1 MVNKKKDQVLFL
13 TLRTFSMTGGIE
25 NVCKGI
31 AYHFNSRYQEG
42 TLDFGMISLYDEAAN
57 PKYIDASLFNGYAG
71 QRLKGFYEAVRR
83 GIQQK
88 LVILS
93 HINLAPIGLLI
104 KLLSPRT
111 KLVLWTHGIEVWR
124 PIDYIKKTFLKKVD
138 EIVAVSSFT
147 ANSLKEWH
155 GLDLKK
161 VKVIPNALDPFYV
174 FPDLTVSADKGALLK
189 KYGLESD
196 FPLLMATCRIKSSEI
211 LKNYDKVIAAIGELK
226 KEGMPCYYFLCGK
239 YEADE
244 AERLKKVALAAGV
257 ENEFILT
264 GFLTDEELL
273 TLQKCADAFVLP
285 SQKEGFGLVFIE
297 AQAAGLRVIAGNRD
311 GSAEAVKNQ
320 EAGVLVDA
328 EVKAISSAM
337 RDWAFQPLH
346 LNEKLAIQVFSK
358 KHYSFQKFSKNI
370 SDNIIING

>member
-1 MVNKKKDQVLFL
+1 MNKEKDQVLFL

-25 NVCKGI
+25 NVCKSI
-31 AYHFNSRYQEG
+31 AYHFNSRHQEG

-57 PKYIDASLFNGYAG
+57 PKYIDASLFRGYAG

-174 FPDLTVSADKGALLK
+174 FPDLTVAADKDGLLK
-189 KYGLESD
+189 KYGLEGD
-196 FPLLMATCRIKSSEI
+196 LPLLMATCRIKSSEK
-211 LKNYDKVIAAIGELK
+211 LKNYDKVITAIGELK

-239 YEADE
+239 YESDE
-244 AERLKKVALAAGV
+244 AERLKKIALVAGV

-264 GFLTDEELL
+264 GYLSDEELL
-273 TLQKCADAFVLP
+273 ALQKCADAFVLP

-337 RDWAFQPLH
+337 KDWAFQPLH
-346 LNEKLAIQVFSK
+346 LNEKIVIQAFSK
-358 KHYSFQKFSKNI
+358 EHYSFQKFSKNI
-370 SDNIIING
+370 SDNIRING